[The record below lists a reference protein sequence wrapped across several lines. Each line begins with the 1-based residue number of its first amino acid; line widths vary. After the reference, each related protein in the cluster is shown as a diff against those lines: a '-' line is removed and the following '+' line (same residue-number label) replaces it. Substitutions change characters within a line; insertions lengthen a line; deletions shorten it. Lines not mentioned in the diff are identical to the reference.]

1 MFHQLKIALIL
12 FCISSCA
19 GCKIGYH
26 FNEATIPVEAKTA
39 TVNLFVNN
47 APLASPTLPLKI
59 TERLKDLIISQSRL
73 NIAQQNGDLV
83 FTGMIT
89 GYNIAPVAIQ
99 ANETAGLNRL
109 TISIS
114 VTYVNKFDEK
124 TNFTQNFTRFAD
136 YDSSQ
141 ELSSVEDQLMD
152 EINRQLV
159 QDVFDRAFS
168 NW

>member
-1 MFHQLKIALIL
+1 MIGKIKIALFL

-19 GCKIGYH
+19 GCKIGYK
-26 FNEATIPVEAKTA
+26 FNEASIPPEAKTT
-39 TVNLFVNN
+39 TVNLFVSN

-73 NIAQQNGDLV
+73 NIVQQNGDLV

-89 GYNIAPVAIQ
+89 GYTISPVAVQ

-109 TISIS
+109 SITIS

-124 TNFTQNFTRFAD
+124 ASFTQSFTRFSD
-136 YDSSQ
+136 YDSSK

-152 EINRQLV
+152 DINRQLV